1 MPTTSV
7 RPSKLTPKNFLASV
21 YWDSKGLL
29 LFEVLPKNVSL
40 TSDIVNSLTDWSML
54 LEKKDVDLAKTTF
67 SCKTTPALTQRLSPS
82 ISYVNLVSTFF
93 HTHHIPPI

>member
-7 RPSKLTPKNFLASV
+7 RHSKLTPKKFLASV

-40 TSDIVNSLTDWSML
+40 TSDIYCQQLGRL
-54 LEKKDVDLAKTTF
+54 EHAIREKKTSILQKQLLHARQG
-67 SCKTTPALTQRLSPS
+67 PPS
-82 ISYVNLVSTFF
+82 HCV
-93 HTHHIPPI
+93 